1 MKIPKLLLCVAC
13 VIVGYTSCSS
23 DESYETSSNKKNES
37 AIISRATD
45 GEEDSD
51 TFTVHAIYKG
61 VDYRSVAVL
70 DSDKIYYQDQSFIDL
85 MDKIEETEGSVSFVH
100 NDSVV
105 EYFDSQDEFCEKYGI
120 RELTEEEKTRCAN
133 AERLN
138 ATELYPVTRG
148 IVSKHQAAIGQM
160 NPEDLAYC
168 GVYDDTYYSDTHIF
182 MHLTDSMQVYSINK
196 LKDYKLN
203 DKISSLVVLYN
214 MKDPELCAILTV
226 WEDTNYN
233 YGDHDRT
240 KHRTNFIAT
249 KSTPINAVGNLKK
262 ISCFNA
268 HDSWNDRISS
278 LSFHLGYADSLPKEY

>member
-1 MKIPKLLLCVAC
+1 MAC
-13 VIVGYTSCSS
+13 VMAGCISCSS
-23 DESYETSSNKKNES
+23 DEDYETLSNQQDEYTTSSI
-37 AIISRATD
+37 AVD
-45 GEEDSD
+45 GEEESD

-61 VDYRSVAVL
+61 IDYSSAAV
-70 DSDKIYYQDQSFIDL
+70 SDCDRIYYQDQSFIDL
-85 MDKIEETEGSVSFVH
+85 MERIENTEGSVSFVL

-120 RELTEEEKTRCAN
+120 RELTEEEKARCAN

-138 ATELYPVTRG
+138 TNETAPSTRG
-148 IVSKHQAAIGQM
+148 IVSKHNAAIGQM
-160 NPEDLAYC
+160 NPDDLAYC

-182 MHLTDSMQVYSINK
+182 MHLTDSMQVYTINK
-196 LKDYKLN
+196 LKKYKLN
-203 DKISSLVVLYN
+203 DKISSLVVMYN

-226 WEDTNYN
+226 WEDSNYN

-249 KSTPINAVGNLKK
+249 KNSPINTVGNLKK
-262 ISCFNA
+262 VSCFNA